1 MIRLFRRASAPVV
14 AAEPVEGVVRPGA
27 DALRRRRAATRAADD
42 RALIR
47 ATADQMRADMRAR
60 GIDKPAI
67 DWSAL

>member
-1 MIRLFRRASAPVV
+1 MLARLFRRAPAPVV
-14 AAEPVEGVVRPGA
+14 ITEPVERPGA
-27 DALRRRRAATRAADD
+27 EALRRRRAKTRAADD

>member
-1 MIRLFRRASAPVV
+1 MLARLFRRAQAPVPV
-14 AAEPVEGVVRPGA
+14 AEPVARPGA

>member
-1 MIRLFRRASAPVV
+1 MLARLFRRAPAPVV
-14 AAEPVEGVVRPGA
+14 TTEPVERA
-27 DALRRRRAATRAADD
+27 EALRRRRAKTRAADD

-67 DWSAL
+67 DWSEL